1 MWMFSFNQTLDS
13 ILILALVLSVCYILR
28 LRAKS
33 DKSKASFALSL
44 ITSMAALTALFLKTI
59 TGSEQ
64 SKVQTLLFD
73 IVDKETGWSLSPGTA
88 PALSGIVTVA
98 LVAMYLFVIFLFYKI
113 GRLTILR
120 WEGPTTLIV
129 NDLAKNENENDV
141 RLLALAEVRRLLARR
156 PDPPASDVV
165 VNWRQKITTPPEA
178 QPWHLFIRQIF
189 SVAFSEA
196 EIPESGWRDQWNV
209 WVGHV
214 YKSKQSATNSTPLLV
229 FLFENEPSINALN
242 SRIAEYI
249 ADGASVDGAKIY
261 AIYYS
266 AANKTVTSAGSN
278 LQCSVVVFSQ
288 SQLLKRGLKL
298 NTYLRDLLRKFEKDR
313 LGGTNATLKDTF
325 VEPHI
330 RRRGDPTRYALSQV
344 LSEWLSNSSRR
355 QLAITGEYGRGKS
368 TAMLKFCADWAAR
381 YGRQGTLEERIPLLI
396 ELRGQN
402 PAEFDPLRLY
412 PRGCEIC
419 GESQTNT

>member
-129 NDLAKNENENDV
+129 NNLAKNENENDV

-165 VNWRQKITTPPEA
+165 V
-178 QPWHLFIRQIF
+178 F
-189 SVAFSEA
+189 
-196 EIPESGWRDQWNV
+196 V
-209 WVGHV
+209 W
-214 YKSKQSATNSTPLLV
+214 
-229 FLFENEPSINALN
+229 
-242 SRIAEYI
+242 
-249 ADGASVDGAKIY
+249 
-261 AIYYS
+261 
-266 AANKTVTSAGSN
+266 
-278 LQCSVVVFSQ
+278 
-288 SQLLKRGLKL
+288 
-298 NTYLRDLLRKFEKDR
+298 DL
-313 LGGTNATLKDTF
+313 
-325 VEPHI
+325 PHI
-330 RRRGDPTRYALSQV
+330 SQPTR
-344 LSEWLSNSSRR
+344 
-355 QLAITGEYGRGKS
+355 I
-368 TAMLKFCADWAAR
+368 
-381 YGRQGTLEERIPLLI
+381 
-396 ELRGQN
+396 
-402 PAEFDPLRLY
+402 
-412 PRGCEIC
+412 
-419 GESQTNT
+419 